1 MASHLFTYLSSIFG
15 IFIVSINK
23 FGAKISYQPLS
34 YINQSYL
41 KRESFIYFPTSYLGL
56 LFQIYNLFIYIKGYL
71 WFLSNRLIWRGL
83 GDGKIYS

>member
-34 YINQSYL
+34 YINQFYL
-41 KRESFIYFPTSYLGL
+41 KMEYFIYFPTSNLGL
-56 LFQIYNLFIYIKGYL
+56 LFQTYNLFVYLYKGI
-71 WFLSNRLIWRGL
+71 FIVLIE
-83 GDGKIYS
+83 